1 MIERIEKP
9 ITGKNECVRM
19 LLVVD
24 PQVDFINGSL
34 PVPGA
39 QEAMEALAEY
49 ISAND
54 GKYALKV
61 ITADRH
67 PYDHCSFRRNGGQ
80 WPDHCVHDTVG
91 AAVWPS
97 VFEAVYSTSGAAV
110 VIHKGESAGS
120 EEYSIFGNEAAA
132 EELRDLIMRHVITE
146 IDVCG
151 LAGDVCVLSTLRDAI
166 GLFPDCR
173 FRVLLPYSPSLDGGA
188 TLSKFA
194 EESGIATERV

>member
-1 MIERIEKP
+1 M
-9 ITGKNECVRM
+9 GKNDSVRM

-49 ISAND
+49 IRNNN

-97 VFEAVYSTSGAAV
+97 VFEAAYSTPGTAV
-110 VIHKGESAGS
+110 VLHKGELADR

-132 EELRDLIMRHVITE
+132 EELRDLIRRHGITE

-173 FRVLLPYSPSLDGGA
+173 FRVLLSYSPSLDGGA
-188 TLSKFA
+188 TLSKFT
-194 EESGIATERV
+194 EESGIATERG